1 MPAHATW
8 TDTTQRG
15 SIVNSDLNKQL
26 ESLHVELAQTDK
38 IDRGSRE
45 LLITVLNDIS
55 RLLDPSKPDPTDER
69 SLTERLDEIAVQFE
83 AEHPTLG
90 TAIRR
95 VVDTLAKAGI

>member
-1 MPAHATW
+1 
-8 TDTTQRG
+8 
-15 SIVNSDLNKQL
+15 VNSDLNKQL
-26 ESLHVELAQTDK
+26 ESLHGELARTNK
-38 IDRGSRE
+38 IDRESRE
-45 LLITVLNDIS
+45 LLATVLNDIS
-55 RLLDPSKPDPTDER
+55 RLLDPSKPDPTDNER